1 MIPTDIVHVVLPLIV
16 AVSIALMLTRPR
28 GIAEVW
34 WISGGALLLIVL
46 RLVPLK
52 LAGQAVAKGCDVYL
66 FLIGMMLLSEL
77 AREQGVFDWVASV
90 AVRGANSSCSCLF
103 LLVYGV
109 GTLVTI
115 FMSRFA
121 RFCWSAA

>member
-1 MIPTDIVHVVLPLIV
+1 VVIIPAPIAHVVLPCIV
-16 AVSIALMLTRPR
+16 AVSILLMLIRPR

-34 WISGGALLLIVL
+34 WISVGAFLLIAL

-52 LAGQAVAKGCDVYL
+52 LAGQAVAKGSDVYL

-90 AVRGANSSCSCLF
+90 ALRGAKGSCSRLF
-103 LLVYGV
+103 LL
-109 GTLVTI
+109 I
-115 FMSRFA
+115 
-121 RFCWSAA
+121 